1 MAKRVG
7 ISGVSMQVLQQ
18 ELRRRQ
24 RQVSGLQRKR
34 QTLLKRLEKLDEQ
47 LSGLGVGVATGRV
60 ARGGTGRVR
69 PQNKVSLVEALAAV
83 LKGKTMTVSNA
94 AEAVK
99 KSGYKTNAANFRVM
113 VNQAFIKHRN
123 IFKKVSHGHYTTA

>member
-1 MAKRVG
+1 MAKKIG
-7 ISGVSMQVLQQ
+7 ISTMSTQVLQQ

-24 RQVSGLQRKR
+24 RQVGALQRRR
-34 QTLLKRLEKLDEQ
+34 QTLLKRLQKLDDQ
-47 LSGLGVGVATGRV
+47 LSAFGVAAESGRV
-60 ARGGTGRVR
+60 ARGGVGRVR
-69 PQNKVSLVEALAAV
+69 PKNKTSLVEALAAV
-83 LKGKTMTVSNA
+83 LKGKTLTVSNA

>member
-24 RQVSGLQRKR
+24 RQVIGLQRKR

>member
-7 ISGVSMQVLQQ
+7 ISGVSTQILQQ
-18 ELRRRQ
+18 EIRRRQ
-24 RQVSGLQRKR
+24 RQVGALQRKR
-34 QTLLKRLEKLDEQ
+34 QTLLKRLQKLDEQ
-47 LSGLGVGVATGRV
+47 LNELGVGGGAV

-113 VNQAFIKHRN
+113 VNQTFIKHRN